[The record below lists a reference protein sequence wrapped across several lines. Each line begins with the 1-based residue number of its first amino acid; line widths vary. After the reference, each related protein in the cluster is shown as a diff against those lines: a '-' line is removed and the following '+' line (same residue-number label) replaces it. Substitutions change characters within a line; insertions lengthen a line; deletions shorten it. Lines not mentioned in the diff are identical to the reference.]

1 MGFDYEDQAARW
13 RGDWPLSAEAS
24 DRLGAWREMSSMVGD
39 AEARDAVGQLMKRFE
54 FTAQQGAAM
63 VDVLAKRSS
72 QEYARLLEA
81 AEGALKTVIQPISDG
96 DQVSSKVYAALDDP
110 HADWS
115 KVVVAM
121 LNRGPIESTGEQA
134 IKRFKFVQ
142 SLEERFDAEMKD
154 RNKNDDGEEP
164 GIGKR
169 G

>member
-1 MGFDYEDQAARW
+1 
-13 RGDWPLSAEAS
+13 
-24 DRLGAWREMSSMVGD
+24 
-39 AEARDAVGQLMKRFE
+39 
-54 FTAQQGAAM
+54 
-63 VDVLAKRSS
+63 
-72 QEYARLLEA
+72 
-81 AEGALKTVIQPISDG
+81 
-96 DQVSSKVYAALDDP
+96 
-110 HADWS
+110 
-115 KVVVAM
+115 M

>member
-1 MGFDYEDQAARW
+1 MGFDYEDETARW

-24 DRLGAWREMSSMVGD
+24 HRPGTWREMSSMVGD
-39 AEARDAVGQLMKRFE
+39 AEARDAVRQLMKRFV
-54 FTAQQGAAM
+54 FTAAEGAAM
-63 VDVLAKRSS
+63 AYVLAKRSS

-81 AEGALKTVIQPISDG
+81 TEV
-96 DQVSSKVYAALDDP
+96 ALDDP

-121 LNRGPIESTGEQA
+121 LNRGPIQSTGEQA